1 MIKGLYRAQSEDSA
15 EYNVYLFDKDGVFQS
30 NITGV
35 FYYDS
40 TVYGSGDNQYYYL
53 DKGVALADAR
63 WQVKITATTAGG
75 GSTRNDYYYFGNGN
89 TASKNQTIEL
99 SSSQTNSVFPDGYFT
114 FGSEGRL
121 ESFAANGAFDWNSR
135 TIVLQDDVCY
145 YESVRAGI
153 GLFASGTHIYYAKD
167 DGSIMKGGTYYV
179 EEGKLNGKAAGKG
192 LYYFDANGYLCDSMM
207 KPITVTP
214 PEANA

>member
-1 MIKGLYRAQSEDSA
+1 MVLG
-15 EYNVYLFDKDGVFQS
+15 
-30 NITGV
+30 
-35 FYYDS
+35 
-40 TVYGSGDNQYYYL
+40 
-53 DKGVALADAR
+53 DAR
-63 WQVKITATTAGG
+63 LQVKITASTAGG
-75 GSTRNDYYYFGNGN
+75 GSTRNDYYYFDNGN

-121 ESFAANGAFDWNSR
+121 ESFVANGAFDWASR

-167 DGSIMKGGTYYV
+167 DGSIMRDGTYYV
-179 EEGKLNGKAAGKG
+179 EEGKLNGKATKAG
-192 LYYFDANGYLCDSMM
+192 LYYFDTNGYLCDSMM
-207 KPITVTP
+207 NPITATP